1 MIKILLLNDIH
12 HGDTK
17 GSTTHPGET
26 RQANSQALQV
36 LAGYIDTFN
45 SRKYDVVIN
54 LGDAIRDVKD
64 KESDL
69 NLLDESM
76 KVFSK
81 IQGNKYFI
89 AGNHELKTLDD
100 DDIRAISDK
109 HNVTSSI
116 PCMLEL
122 GSFQILLIDS
132 EIEENGLARISERTT
147 NWIENTID
155 KTKPVMIFSHY
166 SSLPLDGYANF
177 YFEKDPKYMSY
188 INGSDIARILSRSPK
203 VVSVNAHTHMGSY
216 KKLSNIDAISALA
229 FSENIGAMQYP
240 DANPGVYSEIW
251 VDGNSVYFKSYSGK
265 YCFLSMEL

>member
-54 LGDAIRDVKD
+54 LGDAIRDVKH
-64 KESDL
+64 KSSDL
-69 NLLDESM
+69 KLLDESL

-81 IQGNKYFI
+81 IQGTKYFI
-89 AGNHELKTLDD
+89 AGNHELKTLED
-100 DDIRAISDK
+100 DDIRAIADK
-109 HNVTSSI
+109 YNVTSSI
-116 PCMLEL
+116 PYMFEL
-122 GSFQILLIDS
+122 GSFQVLLIDS
-132 EIEENGLARISERTT
+132 QIEENGLARISERTI

-166 SSLPLDGYANF
+166 SILPLDGYANF
-177 YFEKDPKYMSY
+177 YFENDPKYMSY
-188 INGSDIARILSRSPK
+188 VNGSDLAMILSGSPK

-216 KKLSNIDAISALA
+216 KKLSNIVALSALA
-229 FSENIGAMQYP
+229 FSENISAMQYP
-240 DANPGVYSEIW
+240 DANPGVYSELWI
-251 VDGNSVYFKSYSGK
+251 DKDKIYFKSFSGK
-265 YCFLSMEL
+265 YCFLSFVL